1 MRNKMASYYQ
11 LTKPIEKLLK
21 GNQAQFEQLIRN
33 SFDMIV
39 LLDSD
44 GIQRY
49 VSQSCENIVGYEP
62 AELMNI
68 PVIEKLIH
76 PEDRGKA
83 LAGLKDIMDNQT
95 NGGTQYRHRHKEGG
109 WVHLEAFGTNQLH
122 NPDIQSVVLNVRDI
136 TERKEAEEALRESE
150 ARLSELNATKDR
162 IFSVIGHDL
171 RSPFNSIIGFSQ
183 ILAEQV
189 RKKDYE
195 GLDEYARIIQN
206 SSQKAME
213 LLTNLLEWSRSQS
226 GNLEFN
232 PEYFELIHIIQEAVE
247 WSLDSARQKSITITQ
262 KLPHNLTVFADK
274 AMINS
279 ILRNLISNGIK
290 FTPVGGEITIS
301 TGKSDHQLVVSVTDN
316 GLGIKKKNL
325 DKLFHIDAAHSTPGT
340 QKESGTGLGLLL
352 CKDFT
357 EIHGGRIW
365 AESTPGKGST
375 FYFTIPS

>member
-1 MRNKMASYYQ
+1 
-11 LTKPIEKLLK
+11 
-21 GNQAQFEQLIRN
+21 
-33 SFDMIV
+33 MIV

-183 ILAEQV
+183 LLAEQV
-189 RKKDYE
+189 KEKDYE
-195 GLDEYARIIQN
+195 ALDEYARIIQE
-206 SSQKAME
+206 SSKKAMD

-226 GNLEFN
+226 GNIEFN
-232 PEYFELIHIIQEAVE
+232 PEYF
-247 WSLDSARQKSITITQ
+247 D
-262 KLPHNLTVFADK
+262 
-274 AMINS
+274 
-279 ILRNLISNGIK
+279 
-290 FTPVGGEITIS
+290 
-301 TGKSDHQLVVSVTDN
+301 LV
-316 GLGIKKKNL
+316 
-325 DKLFHIDAAHSTPGT
+325 
-340 QKESGTGLGLLL
+340 
-352 CKDFT
+352 
-357 EIHGGRIW
+357 
-365 AESTPGKGST
+365 
-375 FYFTIPS
+375 